1 MVGPEHLMSGIH
13 RQFPSSF
20 DDQNGVQVQGRACHY
35 LHNLPQRLNEHV
47 NPLGARLISYL
58 VCESARAG
66 HEDQT
71 LCLPG
76 PFVGS
81 RKPTYP
87 EYPGA
92 STQRILFHLAESVS
106 DLHPVGFSQLASRS
120 LLWFSLERLQYPG

>member
-1 MVGPEHLMSGIH
+1 MFGVD
-13 RQFPSSF
+13 RQFPSSV
-20 DDQNGVQVQGRACHY
+20 DDQNGAQVQGRACHY

-58 VCESARAG
+58 VCLCARAG

-81 RKPTYP
+81 RKPIYP

-92 STQRILFHLAESVS
+92 STQKTLFHLAESVS
-106 DLHPVGFSQLASRS
+106 DSHLVGFSQLALRS
-120 LLWFSLERLQYPG
+120 LLWFSL